1 MQNTELGV
9 TATLFSE
16 VNITTSQS
24 AVHISKNH
32 KCFGVWP
39 EHNQ

>member
-1 MQNTELGV
+1 MEDTGLGV
-9 TATLFSE
+9 TATLCSE
-16 VNITTSQS
+16 KNITTSLS
-24 AVHISKNH
+24 TVHVSKNY